1 MQFILAVAVVN
12 LAMLVYEPR
21 DAVAT
26 CGDGT
31 ADFLTT
37 EIAL

>member
-26 CGDGT
+26 VATGPR
-31 ADFLTT
+31 
-37 EIAL
+37 IS